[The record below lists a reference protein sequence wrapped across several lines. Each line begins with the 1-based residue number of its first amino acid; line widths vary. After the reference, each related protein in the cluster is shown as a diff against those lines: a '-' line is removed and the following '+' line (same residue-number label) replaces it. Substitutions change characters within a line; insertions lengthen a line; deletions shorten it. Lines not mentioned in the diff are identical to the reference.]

1 MQWNAANTDLSSF
14 CQFARFGA
22 MADGLDAA
30 EEERRKIR
38 EKVKKYAL
46 FDMENVDGEAYSLE
60 ETLQVRPANPPKHH
74 TESSKISNRILQ
86 NTRPALTRSA

>member
-1 MQWNAANTDLSSF
+1 MHWNTANTDMSFF

-30 EEERRKIR
+30 EEEQRKIR

-46 FDMENVDGEAYSLE
+46 FDMERADGEAYSLE
-60 ETLQVRPANPPKHH
+60 ETLQVRPACELWKR
-74 TESSKISNRILQ
+74 ISCLSH
-86 NTRPALTRSA
+86 P